1 MLFSQLTQRLQAIIF
16 IALYRRYFG
25 CFGRNSRIVRALKI
39 GGASNIKIGANVVIQ
54 YKTWLAA
61 QPINEGEQCCLEIGD
76 GTNIGHFNHIY
87 ATRSIRIG
95 KNVLTADRV
104 YISDNLHSY
113 ENINL
118 PILKQPIKQ
127 ISTVE
132 VGDGSWIGEGACI
145 IGAKIGRGCV
155 IGSNAVVTKD
165 IPDYSVAVGIP
176 AKVIKK
182 YNFNTNVWESVIP
195 V

>member
-1 MLFSQLTQRLQAIIF
+1 MLNRIRFGNIGKKCF
-16 IALYRRYFG
+16 IY
-25 CFGRNSRIVRALKI
+25 SPLKI
-39 GGASNIKIGANVVIQ
+39 KCVGNIYIGDRVIIQ

-87 ATRSIRIG
+87 ATKSIRIG
-95 KNVLTADRV
+95 KDVLTADRV